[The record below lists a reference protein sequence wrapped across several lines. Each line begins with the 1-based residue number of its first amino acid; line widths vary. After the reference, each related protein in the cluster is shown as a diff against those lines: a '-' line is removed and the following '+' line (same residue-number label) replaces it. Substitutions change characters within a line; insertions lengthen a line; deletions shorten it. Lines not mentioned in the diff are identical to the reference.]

1 MLKLDKRKVEVA
13 IARKCM
19 QKKAFTDAGMP
30 SLSYD
35 RVVKGEDVRITTAGR
50 FARLLGVDVAEL
62 LPDQDGKA

>member
-1 MLKLDKRKVEVA
+1 MRLDKRKVEVA
-13 IARKCM
+13 LARKCM

-35 RVVKGEDVRITTAGR
+35 RCVKGEDVRVTTAGR

-62 LPDQDGKA
+62 MLDQEGGT